1 MFEAANVYINSSGFS
16 SNAGKAFT
24 QLWGA
29 EDFFDVTLASGDRKQ
44 IKAHKIVLSSSS
56 NFFRQALTRNAH
68 PNPLIYLKDTL
79 HEQLELLLKFILGRR
94 KGVFLG
100 RIFPKYG

>member
-44 IKAHKIVLSSSS
+44 IKAHKI
-56 NFFRQALTRNAH
+56 
-68 PNPLIYLKDTL
+68 
-79 HEQLELLLKFILGRR
+79 ELLQWRIRR
-94 KGVFLG
+94 EKTSEYAPVEQPWGQEVQLW
-100 RIFPKYG
+100 PM